1 MLKYWKDLRFLPRP
15 VWVVAGS
22 QLVNR
27 AGSMVLSFLVLYLT
41 RERGFSAEHAGFVL
55 FLYGLGAIVCGPLA
69 GRLADRWGSV
79 PLMRASLFLSG
90 GMLLVYPF
98 AHGTAAI
105 AIVTIALAVL
115 TEAFRPAA
123 MSFFA
128 ETVEPSRRKSAFAVY
143 RLAINLGMAIGP
155 AVGGILA
162 TIAFKYLFFVDGATS
177 IAAGLVLAAV
187 ALPNGK
193 KKKRVYSAGTPAPST
208 ATRLRLST
216 AAHVDPRFLFFL
228 AGVLPVTVI
237 FFQHISSMPLFI
249 VDNLGFTP
257 RTFGLLFSLN
267 CLIIVVLEIP
277 LNVATAHWSHRRTL
291 ALGAI
296 LSGAGF
302 GAMAFAR
309 DFWSL
314 AGTVVIWTFG
324 EMLFFPASAAYAT
337 DIAPDARRGE
347 YSGLYTMVFSIAF
360 GVGPWAGTVV
370 LERAGARVLW
380 GLTFLLGAL
389 AAAIFVRLPE
399 PVPPHRDGADAAR
412 RGRVCRNLAR
422 TDGAFRRRERARAG
436 ERAESPVYAGGA
448 GGFVRMWISVPPRS
462 NFTSS
467 MSWLMR

>member
-1 MLKYWKDLRFLPRP
+1 VLKYWKDLRFLPRP
-15 VWVVAGS
+15 VWLVAGS

-41 RERGFSAEHAGFVL
+41 GDHGFSAEQAGFII
-55 FLYGLGAIVCGPLA
+55 FLYGAGAIVCGPLA
-69 GRLADRWGSV
+69 GRLTDRWGAV

-90 GMLLVYPF
+90 ATLLVYPF
-98 AHGTAAI
+98 AKGPIAI
-105 AIVTIALAVL
+105 AAVTIVLAML

-128 ETVEPSRRKSAFAVY
+128 ETVEPARRKSAFAVY

-155 AVGGILA
+155 AIGGILA
-162 TIAFKYLFFVDGATS
+162 TIAFRYLFFVDGATS
-177 IAAGLVLAAV
+177 IAAGLVLAGA

-193 KKKRVYSAGTPAPST
+193 KRSRGAGAPT
-208 ATRLRLST
+208 TTRLRLST
-216 AAHVDPRFLFFL
+216 AAHADARFLFFL
-228 AGVLPVTVI
+228 AGVLPVCVI
-237 FFQHISSMPLFI
+237 FFQHISSMPLYI
-249 VDNLGFTP
+249 VNELGFTP

-267 CLIIVVLEIP
+267 CLLIVVLEIP
-277 LNVATAHWSHRRTL
+277 LNAATAHWSHRRTL

-314 AGTVVIWTFG
+314 AATVVVWTFG

-337 DIAPDARRGE
+337 DIAPEARRGE
-347 YSGLYTMVFSIAF
+347 YSGLYAMVFSIAF

-380 GLTFLLGAL
+380 GATFLLGAL
-389 AAAIFVRLPE
+389 AAAMFVRLPE
-399 PVPPHRDGADAAR
+399 PSRHAEAPAQTMPDAA
-412 RGRVCRNLAR
+412 GP
-422 TDGAFRRRERARAG
+422 
-436 ERAESPVYAGGA
+436 AE
-448 GGFVRMWISVPPRS
+448 I
-462 NFTSS
+462 
-467 MSWLMR
+467 

>member
-1 MLKYWKDLRFLPRP
+1 VLKYWKDLRFLPRP
-15 VWVVAGS
+15 VWLVAAS

-41 RERGFSAEHAGFVL
+41 RDRGFSADQAGFII
-55 FLYGLGAIVCGPLA
+55 FLYGAGAIVCGPLA
-69 GRLADRWGSV
+69 GRLTDKWGAV

-90 GMLLVYPF
+90 AMLFVYPF
-98 AHGTAAI
+98 AKGRIAI
-105 AIVTIALAVL
+105 AAVTIVLAML

-155 AVGGILA
+155 AIGGILA
-162 TIAFKYLFFVDGATS
+162 TIAFRYLFFVDGATS
-177 IAAGLVLAAV
+177 IAAGLVLASAT
-187 ALPNGK
+187 LPNGK
-193 KKKRVYSAGTPAPST
+193 KGPRPAGAPST
-208 ATRLRLST
+208 TTRLRLST
-216 AAHVDPRFLFFL
+216 AAHADPRFLFFL
-228 AGVLPVTVI
+228 LGVLPVCVI
-237 FFQHISSMPLFI
+237 FFQHISSMPLYI
-249 VDNLGFTP
+249 VNELGFTP

-267 CLIIVVLEIP
+267 CLLIVVFEIP
-277 LNVATAHWSHRRTL
+277 LNAATAHWSHRRTL

-309 DFWSL
+309 DIWSL
-314 AGTVVIWTFG
+314 AVTVLIWTFG
-324 EMLFFPASAAYAT
+324 EMLFFPSSAAYAT

-380 GLTFLLGAL
+380 GATFLLGVI
-389 AAAIFVRLPE
+389 AAAVFVKLPE
-399 PVPPHRDGADAAR
+399 PLRHTEAPAQTMPDAA
-412 RGRVCRNLAR
+412 GP
-422 TDGAFRRRERARAG
+422 
-436 ERAESPVYAGGA
+436 AE
-448 GGFVRMWISVPPRS
+448 I
-462 NFTSS
+462 
-467 MSWLMR
+467 

>member
-1 MLKYWKDLRFLPRP
+1 VLKYWKDLRHLPRP
-15 VWVVAGS
+15 VWLVAAS

-41 RERGFSAEHAGFVL
+41 RDRGFSAEQAGFII
-55 FLYGLGAIVCGPLA
+55 FLYGAGAIVCGPLA
-69 GRLADRWGSV
+69 GRLTDRWGAV

-90 GMLLVYPF
+90 ATLLVYPF
-98 AHGTAAI
+98 ARGTLAI
-105 AIVTIALAVL
+105 AAVTIVLAVL

-128 ETVEPSRRKSAFAVY
+128 ETVEPPRRKSAFAVY

-155 AVGGILA
+155 AIGGILA
-162 TIAFKYLFFVDGATS
+162 TIAFRYLFFVDGATS
-177 IAAGLVLAAV
+177 IAAGLVLAGA

-193 KKKRVYSAGTPAPST
+193 KRLRAVPGPAHST

-216 AAHVDPRFLFFL
+216 AAHADPRFLFFL

-249 VDNLGFTP
+249 VNNLGFTP

-277 LNVATAHWSHRRTL
+277 LNAATAHWSHRRTL

-309 DFWSL
+309 DFWTL
-314 AGTVVIWTFG
+314 AATVVIWTFG

-337 DIAPDARRGE
+337 DIAPEARRGE

-360 GVGPWAGTVV
+360 GIGPWAGTVV
-370 LERAGARVLW
+370 LERAGAGVLW
-380 GLTFLLGAL
+380 GATFLLGAL
-389 AAAIFVRLPE
+389 AAALFVRLPE
-399 PVPPHRDGADAAR
+399 PARHGEAPEQTLPDAA
-412 RGRVCRNLAR
+412 GP
-422 TDGAFRRRERARAG
+422 
-436 ERAESPVYAGGA
+436 AE
-448 GGFVRMWISVPPRS
+448 I
-462 NFTSS
+462 
-467 MSWLMR
+467 